1 MPLTGSR
8 KPAIRLST
16 VVLPQPLGPSRQKN
30 SPSVRLT
37 EKRCNTDTASTPRR
51 PASRQLTSPA
61 TRNPSA
67 TDRRAPLPP
76 GSPPAAKDLPTDGS
90 IRRNLLHDLWTH
102 EVVPVRHLLDD
113 AFAERD
119 LGSATEIAQH
129 HVLGH

>member
-8 KPAIRLST
+8 KPASRLST

-37 EKRCNTDTASTPRR
+37 EKRCNTGTASTPRR
-51 PASRQLTSPA
+51 AAYRYLTSRA
-61 TRNPSA
+61 TKISSA
-67 TDRRAPLPP
+67 TDRRAPTAC
-76 GSPPAAKDLPTDGS
+76 GSPPAAKGLPADGA
-90 IRRNLLHDLWTH
+90 IRSNLLHELRTH

-113 AFAERD
+113 ALAERD

-129 HVLGH
+129 